1 MTMWLKML
9 MEALLFWM
17 TERALARGA
26 AMRGA
31 CRRAG
36 GGKLGEKVV

>member
-1 MTMWLKML
+1 ML

-17 TERALARGA
+17 TERTLARRPPSRDA
-26 AMRGA
+26 S
-31 CRRAG
+31 RRAG